1 MDKFEAFDPAL
12 KELMGSRYQEQP
24 VKKPAAKPVRKPV
37 EEPIKEPIK
46 EPIEEPVSGGHNW
59 LKVCIKRAWIYSA
72 LSLLFFYWQQTGL
85 MDSAA
90 AVPSIYVCALLFG
103 LTVGKSMAERR

>member
-24 VKKPAAKPVRKPV
+24 VKKPAAKSVRKPV
-37 EEPIKEPIK
+37 E

-103 LTVGKSMAERR
+103 LTVGKSMAGRR